1 MCIRDSIRMSGRR
14 EIDITY
20 TGLRP
25 GEKLTEDLVSRA
37 EDATPTKNPLVTCAK
52 ALPMDPS
59 QLPESEV
66 PDHSTA
72 ISRTREHALTR
83 DAGEPDGV
91 QCDRSGRFTLSLIH
105 I

>member
-1 MCIRDSIRMSGRR
+1 MAKSWSWTWVTNRRVARALIRMSGRR

-37 EDATPTKNPLVTCAK
+37 EDATPTKNSLVICAK
-52 ALPMDPS
+52 VLPMDPS

-72 ISRTREHALTR
+72 MS
-83 DAGEPDGV
+83 
-91 QCDRSGRFTLSLIH
+91 
-105 I
+105 